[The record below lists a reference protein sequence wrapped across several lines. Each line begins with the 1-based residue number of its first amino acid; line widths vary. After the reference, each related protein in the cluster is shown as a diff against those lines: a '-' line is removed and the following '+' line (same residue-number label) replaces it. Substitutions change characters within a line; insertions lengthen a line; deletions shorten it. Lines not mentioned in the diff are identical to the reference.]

1 MLIHTPSDIYFKRAG
16 GTRAQERARGA
27 RYISQTELINLERA
41 GGRSFRLE
49 HCRIGRRDPLG
60 WQDVL
65 YPAKWLRNSVGT
77 PNRST
82 AALIN
87 RCAAPYHRPKVA
99 SYALRTKHTCVSR
112 FFYPKNSPCSSL
124 GTPNSGTLVYLVSFT
139 PKTHDVPFW
148 GPRSPARSRYCA
160 SPEASIMRLKAAA
173 KVVRRY
179 FSSQNGVSI

>member
-1 MLIHTPSDIYFKRAG
+1 
-16 GTRAQERARGA
+16 
-27 RYISQTELINLERA
+27 
-41 GGRSFRLE
+41 
-49 HCRIGRRDPLG
+49 LG

-65 YPAKWLRNSVGT
+65 YPTKWLRNSVGT

-124 GTPNSGTLVYLVSFT
+124 GTPNSGTLVYLV
-139 PKTHDVPFW
+139 P
-148 GPRSPARSRYCA
+148 PARSRYCA